1 MHAKVIEVSIVMSDN
16 INRQAEAT
24 IPTKWGEFSM
34 IAYESGMAEYTPDL
48 ALVHPDMDVRKTVD
62 VRIHSECFT
71 GDLFHSQRCDCGDQL
86 DAAMKHVEKSK
97 GVVIYLRQEG
107 RGIGIVNKL
116 KAYNKQDEG
125 MDTIEA
131 NIALGLEIDYRH
143 YRNAIAILEELEI
156 TQINLLTNNPEKIE
170 AFDNSSITI
179 IDRIP
184 LDIKSNFHNH
194 SYLKTKRD
202 SLGHILDL

>member
-1 MHAKVIEVSIVMSDN
+1 MSEN

-34 IAYESGMAEYTPDL
+34 IAYESGMSEYTPDL
-48 ALVHPDMDVRKTVD
+48 AIVHPDMDARKTVD
-62 VRIHSECFT
+62 VRIHSECLT

-86 DAAMKHVEKSK
+86 DAAMTHVAKSK
-97 GVVIYLRQEG
+97 GLVIYLRQEG

-156 TQINLLTNNPEKIE
+156 THINLLTNNPEKIE

-179 IDRIP
+179 TDRIS
-184 LDIKSNFHNH
+184 LDIKSNYHNH

>member
-1 MHAKVIEVSIVMSDN
+1 MSEN

-34 IAYESGMAEYTPDL
+34 IAYESGMSEYTPDL
-48 ALVHPDMDVRKTVD
+48 AIVHPDMDARKTVD
-62 VRIHSECFT
+62 VRIHSECLT

-86 DAAMKHVEKSK
+86 DAAMTHVAKSK
-97 GVVIYLRQEG
+97 GIVIYLRQEG

-156 TQINLLTNNPEKIE
+156 THINLLTNNPEKIE